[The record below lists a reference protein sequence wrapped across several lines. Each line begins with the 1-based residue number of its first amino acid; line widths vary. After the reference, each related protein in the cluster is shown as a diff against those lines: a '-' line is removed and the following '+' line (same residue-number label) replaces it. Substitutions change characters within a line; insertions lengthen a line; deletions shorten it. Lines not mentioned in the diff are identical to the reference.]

1 MCGRFSRPKK
11 IGKRSSASLFFT
23 LKAFYCL
30 QGQVSDR
37 FGPATYSV
45 TSACASGTLL
55 REMEGPSSIMA
66 APGCKLLDCLDCL
79 GKAVS
84 PVSDKGNNSLS
95 LLFYKA
101 LPLNP
106 RLNIVQ
112 IICGKSLRNLCIR
125 AHLRGRCPQD
135 TLINPL

>member
-23 LKAFYCL
+23 LQAIYCL
-30 QGQVSDR
+30 QGQVSDK
-37 FGPATYSV
+37 FGPATHSG

-55 REMEGPSSIMA
+55 REMERPSLIMA

-135 TLINPL
+135 ALINPL

>member
-1 MCGRFSRPKK
+1 MYGRFSRPKK

-37 FGPATYSV
+37 LGPATYSV

-55 REMEGPSSIMA
+55 REMERPSLIMA

-125 AHLRGRCPQD
+125 AHLRGRCPQGA
-135 TLINPL
+135 LINLL

>member
-1 MCGRFSRPKK
+1 
-11 IGKRSSASLFFT
+11 
-23 LKAFYCL
+23 
-30 QGQVSDR
+30 
-37 FGPATYSV
+37 
-45 TSACASGTLL
+45 
-55 REMEGPSSIMA
+55 MA
-66 APGCKLLDCLDCL
+66 APGCKLLDCL
-79 GKAVS
+79 GKAIS

-125 AHLRGRCPQD
+125 AHLKGRCPQG
-135 TLINPL
+135 TLINLL

>member
-1 MCGRFSRPKK
+1 MCGRFSRPEK
-11 IGKRSSASLFFT
+11 IGKRSGASLFFT

-55 REMEGPSSIMA
+55 REMERLSLIMA

-79 GKAVS
+79 GKAIS
-84 PVSDKGNNSLS
+84 PVSGKEDNSLS

-101 LPLNP
+101 
-106 RLNIVQ
+106 
-112 IICGKSLRNLCIR
+112 
-125 AHLRGRCPQD
+125 
-135 TLINPL
+135 

>member
-37 FGPATYSV
+37 LGPATYSV

-55 REMEGPSSIMA
+55 QEMEGR
-66 APGCKLLDCLDCL
+66 
-79 GKAVS
+79 
-84 PVSDKGNNSLS
+84 
-95 LLFYKA
+95 
-101 LPLNP
+101 P
-106 RLNIVQ
+106 RLWLRQAANCWIVW
-112 IICGKSLRNLCIR
+112 IVWEK
-125 AHLRGRCPQD
+125 PF
-135 TLINPL
+135 PP

>member
-23 LKAFYCL
+23 LQAIYCL

-37 FGPATYSV
+37 LGPATYSV
-45 TSACASGTLL
+45 TSARASGTLL

-66 APGCKLLDCLDCL
+66 APGCKLLDCL
-79 GKAVS
+79 GKAIS

-125 AHLRGRCPQD
+125 AHLKGRCPQG
-135 TLINPL
+135 TLINLL